1 MARLSTILQQC
12 NGDVWT
18 SSLVAPTINFKSS
31 MSKGSAHTPTRREA
45 YSMQLNGV
53 EFALAEVRKHSGEL
67 PSACDFPIGY
77 QRSVI
82 TRGLFRFESGTG
94 DFHRQTVERRA
105 CGDEERFVVLFSKT
119 NVGWSLGNLDRFEQ
133 LSIGRVNLNLITVG
147 RV

>member
-1 MARLSTILQQC
+1 
-12 NGDVWT
+12 V
-18 SSLVAPTINFKSS
+18 
-31 MSKGSAHTPTRREA
+31 
-45 YSMQLNGV
+45 QLNGV
-53 EFALAEVRKHSGEL
+53 EFALAEVRKHYGEL

-77 QRSVI
+77 HRSVI

-119 NVGWSLGNLDRFEQ
+119 DVGRPLGHLDRFEQ

>member
-1 MARLSTILQQC
+1 
-12 NGDVWT
+12 
-18 SSLVAPTINFKSS
+18 
-31 MSKGSAHTPTRREA
+31 
-45 YSMQLNGV
+45 MQLNGV
-53 EFALAEVRKHSGEL
+53 EFVLAEVRKHSGQL

-77 QRSVI
+77 HRSVI

-147 RV
+147 RVEVSEHIHGHPVASRVDLEEFATELAVVVDFIALNARW